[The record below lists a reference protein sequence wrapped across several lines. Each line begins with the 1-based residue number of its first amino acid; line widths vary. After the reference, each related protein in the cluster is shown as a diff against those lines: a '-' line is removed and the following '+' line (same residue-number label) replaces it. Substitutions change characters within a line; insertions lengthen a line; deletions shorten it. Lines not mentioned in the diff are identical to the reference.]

1 MSEHTPTPWRMDP
14 TLHDIYA
21 DNVPKGPMKVADIRG
36 WGYLT
41 GKGHGALGLSY
52 DEGVAVQAANAA
64 FIVKAVNNHD
74 ALVKALVGAQRI
86 IERDFPNGQL
96 AIDIRGI
103 LASVGKAPSTG
114 ASSHPADSAGGRTG
128 GGE

>member
-1 MSEHTPTPWRMDP
+1 MERPMSEHTPTPWRMDP

-64 FIVKAVNNHD
+64 FIVKAVNNHKPMD
-74 ALVKALVGAQRI
+74 KLLAEAADFLNVSPTMEGMDLGSKITQFRLAMQKASS
-86 IERDFPNGQL
+86 
-96 AIDIRGI
+96 
-103 LASVGKAPSTG
+103 ASVGNVRSPN
-114 ASSHPADSAGGRTG
+114 D
-128 GGE
+128 